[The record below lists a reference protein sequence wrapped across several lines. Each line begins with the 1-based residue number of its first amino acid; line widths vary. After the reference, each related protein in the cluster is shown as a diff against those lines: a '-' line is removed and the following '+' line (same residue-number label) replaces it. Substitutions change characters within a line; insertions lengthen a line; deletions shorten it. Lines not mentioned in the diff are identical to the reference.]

1 MNHREVVALAATGI
15 TAGVLA
21 LLPSANAADHAVK
34 LQIRALAFDGFPVF
48 DPRPIFALAEDLFPG
63 RGANLSSEWRTR
75 QFEYTWLRVA
85 SQHYADFWQVT
96 QDALVFAANRLK
108 LELTTRTR
116 EKLMDAYLKLQTWPD
131 VIPAL
136 TSLKKSGCRLAF
148 LNNFT
153 PRMLDANIANAGL
166 DGMFDYVLSTDRAK
180 TFKPDPRAYQLG
192 IDAMKLKRDEILF
205 VAHAGWDASGA
216 KLFGYPTYWVNRQ
229 NLPPEEF
236 GPPPDGSG
244 DTLSQLVQFLTQSS
258 STVFPDDQKS

>member
-1 MNHREVVALAATGI
+1 MNRREVVALAATGI

-96 QDALVFAANRLK
+96 QDALVFAANSLK

-136 TSLKKSGCRLAF
+136 TSLKS
-148 LNNFT
+148 
-153 PRMLDANIANAGL
+153 
-166 DGMFDYVLSTDRAK
+166 
-180 TFKPDPRAYQLG
+180 Q
-192 IDAMKLKRDEILF
+192 
-205 VAHAGWDASGA
+205 
-216 KLFGYPTYWVNRQ
+216 
-229 NLPPEEF
+229 
-236 GPPPDGSG
+236 
-244 DTLSQLVQFLTQSS
+244 DTAWHS
-258 STVFPDDQKS
+258 